1 MKKITFLILTTFSS
15 VFSFGQNVPKTLLW
29 EVSKPGISHKSYMFA
44 TFHEVNPAFFLSL
57 TNTVEKLNAAK
68 VVYLEQLFNGKS
80 DTTGTGRITT
90 WNTQKWH
97 KAMTPEQGNIFKDF
111 VGKAEDTSYYQLP
124 PLPLFL
130 TIFRIYGQNFCD
142 TSYNSTSGEIM
153 DSYIEKLALKNKQT
167 VLPLDGNQ
175 LNIIEESSRNMH
187 QSKDSLLTA
196 SSVDLMKKM
205 LANDDSECNFIN
217 DYKQFN
223 LDYQFDTEISKMGF
237 PPQFVLDRNNKWV
250 TILDKSFKASPCFV
264 AVGLRHFF
272 YKEGLVQQL
281 IRLGY
286 EVKPVPAR

>member
-1 MKKITFLILTTFSS
+1 MKSNAFILLFIFSS

-29 EVSKPGISHKSYMFA
+29 EVSKPGIPHKSYMFA

-57 TNTVEKLNAAK
+57 TNTVAKLNAAK
-68 VVYLEQLFNGKS
+68 TVYLEQRFNGNN
-80 DTTGTGRITT
+80 DTTGIGHIVT
-90 WNTQKWH
+90 WNAQKWH
-97 KAMTPEQGNIFKDF
+97 DVISPEQEKVFREF
-111 VGKAEDTSYYQLP
+111 VSRAEDSSYYRLP

-130 TIFRIYGQNFCD
+130 SVFRIYAQNFCD

-153 DSYIEKLALKNKQT
+153 DSYIEKMALVNKQR
-167 VLPLDGNQ
+167 VLPLDDNQ
-175 LNIIEESSRNMH
+175 LNIIAESSRNMH
-187 QSKDSLLTA
+187 QSKDSLMAA
-196 SSVDLMKKM
+196 SSIDLMKKM
-205 LANDDSECNFIN
+205 LNDDASECTFIN

-223 LDYQFDTEISKMGF
+223 LNYQFDTEISKMGF

-250 TILDKSFKASPCFV
+250 ATLDKSLKESPCFV

-286 EVKPVPAR
+286 DVKPVPAR